1 MTRIKTKEIL
11 NDQEKNKRD
20 IKWPEE
26 KQKRYLRDIKWQKKD
41 KQWSAKHNTENL
53 RSSKVNLTNNRE
65 LVCSGRIISSC

>member
-1 MTRIKTKEIL
+1 MTRRKTKEIL
-11 NDQEKNKRD
+11 NDQKKNKRD
-20 IKWPEE
+20 IKEILNG
-26 KQKRYLRDIKWQKKD
+26 KKKD